1 VYGGYEDQQIHIRH
15 AVEDNVHIVVYG
27 TDDVD
32 ACLATGT
39 VPDIHGVGFEDLCE
53 DTTGFEKTGE
63 TPAYRMGNPGLIAA
77 TTDKHNLVH
86 GNPHYFT
93 GLNYGI

>member
-1 VYGGYEDQQIHIRH
+1 
-15 AVEDNVHIVVYG
+15 VHIVIYRTVGVY
-27 TDDVD
+27 
-32 ACLATGT
+32 ASLATGT